1 MIHTD
6 IPIILAS
13 KSPRRKKLL
22 KQIGL
27 NFRTIKIDVNE
38 TFNPSEKPFR
48 IAKKLSLQK
57 MNVAKNKV
65 NNSLIITADTIV
77 VLDGEILGKPKGET
91 DAARMLKKLSGNKH
105 YVYTGFSV
113 LNQQKNIL
121 ITDYEK
127 TCVKFRE
134 LGETEIIEYVKGGS
148 PLDKAGAYGIQD
160 DYGAVFVQKISGCYY
175 NVVGLPLAKLYIALQ
190 KVLEDE

>member
-38 TFNPSEKPFR
+38 TFNPSEKPFQ

-77 VLDGEILGKPKGET
+77 VLEGEILGKPKDET

-134 LGETEIIEYVKGGS
+134 LDEREIIEYVKGGS
-148 PLDKAGAYGIQD
+148 PLDKAGSYGIQD
-160 DYGAVFVQKISGCYY
+160 DYGAVFVEKISGCYY

-190 KVLEDE
+190 KVLENE

>member
-190 KVLEDE
+190 KVLENE